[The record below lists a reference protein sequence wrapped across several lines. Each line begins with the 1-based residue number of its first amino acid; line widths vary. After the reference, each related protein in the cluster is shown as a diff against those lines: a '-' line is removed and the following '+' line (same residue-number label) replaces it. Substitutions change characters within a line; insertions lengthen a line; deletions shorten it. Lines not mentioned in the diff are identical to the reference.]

1 MELMIAQK
9 IKKYRKERELTQ
21 DALASALG
29 VSPQSVSKW
38 ECGDG
43 YPDITLLP
51 SIANYFEITVDELI
65 GNDEI
70 SAKDDIELN
79 YFDVVWKLDRDAAL
93 QLALKYNQK
102 YPRNWRIAN
111 SLMYEISRNHRDK
124 LKEYEQLVYDLCER
138 LLKECTDSVMR
149 RQAIQSV
156 CMICPE
162 NEINEWLDRDTTCW
176 YEKRHEVYEERYDLM
191 GDKKQHTMYQCA
203 NNFLYASRMLNI
215 IGENRNYYGF
225 PQKAMAWHKAYIHLL
240 DAASGF
246 CESQTV
252 PDGWLPEYAY
262 AYMRLSAALFA
273 VGEKDKGYECIEKA
287 LGFAKQY
294 FDIPDAQPVDLGNS
308 IFYGDTKAVRGDDYL
323 ILPNGKKLENFYG
336 ISYYPPCICE
346 IMEAKSGWEWFDS
359 VRNEER
365 YLSLLEKAKSIT
377 E

>member
-70 SAKDDIELN
+70 SAEEDIKKN
-79 YFDVVWKLDRDAAL
+79 YFRVHPTLDKDAAL

-102 YPRNWRIAN
+102 YPRNWHIAN
-111 SLMYEISRNHRDK
+111 SLMHEIVTNHRGK
-124 LKEYEQLVYDLCER
+124 LDDYKHLVYELCER

-149 RQAIQSV
+149 RNAIQSV

-162 NEINEWLDRDTTCW
+162 DEINLWLNKDTTFW
-176 YEKRHEVYEERYDLM
+176 HEKRHEVYEKRYKLM
-191 GDKKQHTMYQCA
+191 GDIKQQVMYQHA
-203 NNFLYASRMLNI
+203 NNFLSTTRMLHTLQ
-215 IGENRNYYGF
+215 ENRNYRGF
-225 PQKAMAWHKAYIHLL
+225 PKQALEWLQMYIRFL
-240 DAASGF
+240 DTASGA
-246 CESQTV
+246 CDTQTI
-252 PDGWLPEYAY
+252 PDGWLPEYAL
-262 AYMRLSAALFA
+262 AYMRLSAALF
-273 VGEKDKGYECIEKA
+273 VEGEKDRGYEYIEKA
-287 LGFAKQY
+287 IGLAKQY
-294 FDIPDAQPVDLGNS
+294 QIIPNGQSIDLGNS
-308 IFYGDTKAVRGDDYL
+308 IFYGDTKAVKNKCH
-323 ILPNGKKLENFYG
+323 IVLPNKKTLLHLLGIAYSTPPIANF
-336 ISYYPPCICE
+336 
-346 IMEAKSGWEWFDS
+346 MQATSGWEWFDS

>member
-70 SAKDDIELN
+70 SAEEDIKKN
-79 YFDVVWKLDRDAAL
+79 YFRVHPTLDKDAAL
-93 QLALKYNQK
+93 ELALRYNQK
-102 YPRNWRIAN
+102 YPRNWHIAT
-111 SLMYEISRNHRDK
+111 SLMHEIVTNHRDK
-124 LKEYEQLVYDLCER
+124 LNDYKHLVYELCER

-149 RQAIQSV
+149 RSAIQSV

-162 NEINEWLDRDTTCW
+162 DEINLWLNKDTTFW
-176 YEKRHEVYEERYDLM
+176 HEKRYDVYQKRYKLM
-191 GDKKQHTMYQCA
+191 GDKKQQVMYQHA
-203 NNFLYASRMLNI
+203 NNFLSVTHMLHTLQ
-215 IGENRNYYGF
+215 ENRNYRGF
-225 PQKAMAWHKAYIHLL
+225 PQKALEWNKMYIQFLGT
-240 DAASGF
+240 ASGVGDT
-246 CESQTV
+246 QII

-262 AYMRLSAALFA
+262 AYMRLSAAFFA
-273 VGEKDKGYECIEKA
+273 VGEKDSGYEYIEKA
-287 LGFAKQY
+287 ISFAKQY
-294 FDIPDAQPVDLGNS
+294 QSIPNGQSIDLGNNT
-308 IFYGDTKAVRGDDYL
+308 FYGDTKAMKNNYHIV
-323 ILPNGKKLENFYG
+323 LPNEKTLLHFLG
-336 ISYYPPCICE
+336 IAFSTPNIAQL
-346 IMEAKSGWEWFDS
+346 MEAKSGWEWFDS

-365 YLSLLEKAKSIT
+365 FLALLEEAKSIA

>member
-21 DALASALG
+21 DALASALS

-51 SIANYFEITVDELI
+51 CIANYFEITVDELI

-70 SAKDDIELN
+70 SAKEDIKKN
-79 YFDVVWKLDRDAAL
+79 YFRVHPTLDKDAAL

-102 YPRNWRIAN
+102 YPRNWHIAN
-111 SLMYEISRNHRDK
+111 SLMHQIVTNHRDK
-124 LKEYEQLVYDLCER
+124 LDDYKQLVYELCER

-149 RQAIQSV
+149 RSAIQSV

-162 NEINEWLDRDTTCW
+162 DEINLWLNKDTTFW
-176 YEKRHEVYEERYDLM
+176 HEKRHEVYEKRYELM
-191 GDKKQHTMYQCA
+191 GDKKRQIMYQHA
-203 NNFLYASRMLNI
+203 NNFLSTAHVLHTVQK
-215 IGENRNYYGF
+215 NRNYYGF
-225 PQKAMAWHKAYIHLL
+225 PKQAMAWHKAYIHLL
-240 DAASGF
+240 DAASGV
-246 CESQTV
+246 CNTQTI
-252 PDGWLPEYAY
+252 PEGWLPEYAL

-273 VGEKDKGYECIEKA
+273 VGEKDRGYEYIEKA
-287 LGFAKQY
+287 IGLAKQY
-294 FDIPDAQPVDLGNS
+294 QSIPDGQGIDLGNS
-308 IFYGDTKAVRGDDYL
+308 IFYGDTKAVKNDYHL
-323 ILPNGKKLENFYG
+323 ILPNGKTLSHLLG
-336 ISYYPPCICE
+336 IAYHIHSIAN
-346 IMEAKSGWEWFDS
+346 IMQATSGWEWFDS

-365 YLSLLEKAKSIT
+365 YLALLEEAKSIT

>member
-9 IKKYRKERELTQ
+9 IKKYRRERELTQ

-70 SAKDDIELN
+70 SAEEDIKKN
-79 YFDVVWKLDRDAAL
+79 YFRVHPTLDKDAAL

-102 YPRNWRIAN
+102 YPRNWHIAN
-111 SLMYEISRNHRDK
+111 SLMHEIVTNHRDK
-124 LKEYEQLVYDLCER
+124 LDKYKSLVYELCER

-149 RQAIQSV
+149 RRAIQSV

-162 NEINEWLDRDTTCW
+162 DEINLWINKDTTFW
-176 YEKRHEVYEERYDLM
+176 HEKRHEVYEKRYKLM
-191 GDKKQHTMYQCA
+191 GDKKRQVMYQHA
-203 NNFLYASRMLNI
+203 NNFLSTTHMLHTVQ
-215 IGENRNYYGF
+215 ENRNYRGF
-225 PQKAMAWHKAYIHLL
+225 PKQALEWNTMYIRFL
-240 DAASGF
+240 DTASGV
-246 CESQTV
+246 CNTQTI
-252 PDGWLPEYAY
+252 PDGWLPEYAL
-262 AYMRLSAALFA
+262 AYMRLSSAFFA
-273 VGEKDKGYECIEKA
+273 VDEKDRGYEYIEKA
-287 LGFAKQY
+287 IGLAKQY
-294 FDIPDAQPVDLGNS
+294 QNIPDGQDIDLGNS
-308 IFYGDTKAVRGDDYL
+308 IFYGDTKAVKNDYHL
-323 ILPNGKKLENFYG
+323 ILPNGKTLSHLLG
-336 ISYYPPCICE
+336 IAYHIHSIAN
-346 IMEAKSGWEWFDS
+346 IMQATSGWEWFDS

-365 YLSLLEKAKSIT
+365 YLALLEEAKQIA